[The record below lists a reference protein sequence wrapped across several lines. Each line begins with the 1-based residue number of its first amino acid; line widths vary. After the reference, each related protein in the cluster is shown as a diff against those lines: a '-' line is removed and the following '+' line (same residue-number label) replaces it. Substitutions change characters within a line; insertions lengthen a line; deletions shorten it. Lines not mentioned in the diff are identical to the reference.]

1 MGSFIEGR
9 STSSAARAGKSAARA
24 LKMDDFWGFTPGFS
38 PGAPPRE
45 GPRGLVRPRQCTT
58 PTVLLTYSH
67 TLTRSTRQIRRACQ
81 GTLPRGCVNT
91 PLFDPFAAQRERRA
105 QVWGGQHACLTP
117 TWRQSR
123 RRASYKSYV
132 ERGEPSGWSCTAGN
146 PAQAVR
152 EREPVGRRKE
162 PPHVLHGARP
172 RTGLLTSLNPWA
184 GQYRV
189 YDRYG
194 GRVPSMVGVDGWE
207 GRLRRWK
214 EREGAGAVLW

>member
-1 MGSFIEGR
+1 MGSVIEGC
-9 STSSAARAGKSAARA
+9 STSSATRAGKRA
-24 LKMDDFWGFTPGFS
+24 VR
-38 PGAPPRE
+38 APQNGRFLGIYAWFQSWCTSE
-45 GPRGLVRPRQCTT
+45 RGTSRPRAAAPVHNPHSFTDLISDT
-58 PTVLLTYSH
+58 N
-67 TLTRSTRQIRRACQ
+67 TLHSSDPACVP
-81 GTLPRGCVNT
+81 GNPAEWVREYAI
-91 PLFDPFAAQRERRA
+91 FDPFAAQRERRA

-146 PAQAVR
+146 PAQAGR

-172 RTGLLTSLNPWA
+172 RAGFLISLNPWA

-207 GRLRRWK
+207 GRLRRWEK
-214 EREGAGAVLW
+214 REGAGAVLW